1 MKIERFIYFFTVSGF
16 FIGLS
21 FSILNFST
29 AEDIVIYTLE
39 ITLFFYLFIH
49 LILVYFVDSNGKLKK
64 VFHKEYYERKIDE
77 YIHEIEEREK
87 HINSLIK
94 DIETNNSNLKQEAGN
109 S

>member
-1 MKIERFIYFFTVSGF
+1 VKLERFIYFFTVSGF

-29 AEDIVIYTLE
+29 AEEIVLYTLE

-49 LILVYFVDSNGKLKK
+49 LVLVYFVDSNGKLKN
-64 VFHKEYYERKIDE
+64 VFDKDYYEKNIDD
-77 YIHEIEEREK
+77 YIYEIEEREK
-87 HINSLIK
+87 HINSLIE
-94 DIETNNSNLKQEAGN
+94 DIETKNSNLKQEAGN

>member
-21 FSILNFST
+21 FSILNFSE
-29 AEDIVIYTLE
+29 AEEIVIYTLE

-64 VFHKEYYERKIDE
+64 VFHKEYYEKNIDD
-77 YIHEIEEREK
+77 YIYEIEEREK
-87 HINSLIK
+87 NINSLIE
-94 DIETNNSNLKQEAGN
+94 DIEKNDSNLKQEAGN